1 MLKDCE
7 DIILKLLEI
16 AKKYNTLKSYEDVI
30 LECNRKLMSKGV
42 SLYGMFY
49 PDKELNKYFTYKG
62 KISYDEK
69 SKDFEYFFDEL
80 ERLRITKR
88 YSNDKLLNI
97 IYYNYTNNYIE
108 IYWLDFEQN
117 TLITIGYIEYS
128 DGKLVRF
135 VESGNDDIINLLENK
150 EKIKSYFEYN
160 FNDDNDYLVKRV
172 FSAKM
177 YSDGRNY
184 EKTIKTPKIY
194 N

>member
-1 MLKDCE
+1 MLKGCE

-30 LECNRKLMSKGV
+30 LECNRKLMSKGI

-49 PDKELNKYFTYKG
+49 PEEELNKYFTYKG
-62 KISYDEK
+62 KISHDEK

-80 ERLRITKR
+80 GRLRITKR
-88 YSNDKLLNI
+88 YSNGELLNI
-97 IYYNYTNNYIE
+97 IYYNYINNYIE
-108 IYWLDFEQN
+108 IYWYHCIEK
-117 TLITIGYIEYS
+117 TICCVGYIEYI

-135 VESGNDDIINLLENK
+135 VESGDDDIFTLLQNN
-150 EKIKSYFEYN
+150 EKIKSYFEYD

-172 FSAKM
+172 FSSKM
-177 YSDGRNY
+177 YSDGRIF